1 MSHTIFPLSFLGNL
15 FEHYVV
21 KQRGIFDSQKE
32 IFALTR
38 VVAVFVPFR
47 FVPTARLLSS
57 LQNDGIYVR
66 IITTLNNNF
75 RTVRIPLESP
85 HAVSRVQLASGYSN
99 TKSNYP

>member
-1 MSHTIFPLSFLGNL
+1 MSDILFNKNVMDVIKETLNL
-15 FEHYVV
+15 T
-21 KQRGIFDSQKE
+21 DSQKE

-47 FVPTARLLSS
+47 FVPTARLLRS

-99 TKSNYP
+99 TKSNCP

>member
-1 MSHTIFPLSFLGNL
+1 M
-15 FEHYVV
+15 
-21 KQRGIFDSQKE
+21 
-32 IFALTR
+32 
-38 VVAVFVPFR
+38 
-47 FVPTARLLSS
+47 PTARLLSS

-99 TKSNYP
+99 TKSNYPNNLVGKSAIRANIEELFKMAAVSKV